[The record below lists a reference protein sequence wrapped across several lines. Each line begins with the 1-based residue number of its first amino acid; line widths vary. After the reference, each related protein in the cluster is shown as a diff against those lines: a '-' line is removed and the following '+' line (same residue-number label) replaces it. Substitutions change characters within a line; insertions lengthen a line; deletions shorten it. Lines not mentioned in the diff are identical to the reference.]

1 MNRKTFIRTV
11 EYWVPSADGSML
23 EFGGGFFGDAKRF
36 EATTRA
42 LCFGRGEGLP
52 GQAWEAGHPLVIKT
66 LEDTR
71 FRRAA
76 AARAAGLTSAI
87 ALPIFSAN
95 ALTAVMVLFCGDDT
109 EHAGAIELW
118 HNAASESPD
127 MTLQDGYYGT
137 TGDTFEFISR
147 SSSFRRGSGLPG
159 RCWESEAPVFM
170 ADLGRG
176 SGFLRAESAVKV
188 GINRGIALP
197 CSSTDG
203 DTYVLAFL
211 SALATPIAHQLE
223 IWQPTDQPV
232 QAGPDGPTRQLAP
245 TFGFAEGVDGT
256 DDSSHPFTTQDMDV
270 MNRVFATGVPH
281 IAGARVAT
289 PVACGTRITAV
300 LVMDL

>member
-1 MNRKTFIRTV
+1 MSRKTFIRTV

-36 EATTRA
+36 EATTRS

-87 ALPIFSAN
+87 ALPVFLAG
-95 ALTAVMVLFCGDDT
+95 ALTAVVVMFCGDDT

-118 HNAASESPD
+118 QNITDESPD

-159 RCWESEAPVFM
+159 RCWESGAPVFM

-203 DTYVLAFL
+203 NTYVLAFL

-223 IWQPTDQPV
+223 IWQPDTQT
-232 QAGPDGPTRQLAP
+232 GLLNP
-245 TFGFAEGVDGT
+245 TFGFAEGS
-256 DDSSHPFTTQDMDV
+256 DDANTTRTGLNTQDMEV
-270 MNRVFATGVPH
+270 MKQVFATGQPH
-281 IAGARVAT
+281 IADARVAM
-289 PVACGTRITAV
+289 PVACGARITAV
-300 LVMDL
+300 LVMDM